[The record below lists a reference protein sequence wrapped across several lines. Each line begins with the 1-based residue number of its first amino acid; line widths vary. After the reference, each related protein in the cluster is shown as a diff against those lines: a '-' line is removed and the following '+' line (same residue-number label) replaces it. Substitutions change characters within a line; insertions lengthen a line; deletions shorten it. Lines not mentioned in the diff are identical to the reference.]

1 MRHLPASTVSTIVVT
16 VPNRSVARRR
26 HLAELPGVGGIG
38 CDGHHP
44 IGVVAMKHLGE
55 VGGVPRADDD
65 PVPVAHQYLDDL
77 AAVGSVGVEDDDHI
91 LVRVRVDLHASI
103 EPAIPGTRM

>member
-1 MRHLPASTVSTIVVT
+1 MRHLPAC
-16 VPNRSVARRR
+16 SVQDRGDGAEPIGGAPAQ
-26 HLAELPGVGGIG
+26 LAELPGVGGIG
-38 CDGHHP
+38 RDGHHP

-77 AAVGSVGVEDDDHI
+77 AAVGSVGVEDHDHI

-103 EPAIPGTRM
+103 EPAIPGTGM

>member
-1 MRHLPASTVSTIVVT
+1 
-16 VPNRSVARRR
+16 
-26 HLAELPGVGGIG
+26 
-38 CDGHHP
+38 
-44 IGVVAMKHLGE
+44 MKHLGE

-77 AAVGSVGVEDDDHI
+77 AAMGSVGIEDDDHI

-103 EPAIPGTRM
+103 EPAIPGTGM